1 MLKSKSAFDMLNSS
15 ADPVK
20 VKEWEK
26 QEAAAQARRNVE
38 PEAMDIYDIKVTPG
52 MVDSWLYSER
62 NSFRRK
68 SKPRPRH
75 TRSCWKKI
83 NLPPV
88 SEYAASLLRL

>member
-1 MLKSKSAFDMLNSS
+1 LNSS

-52 MVDSWLYSER
+52 MGDSWVSFER
-62 NSFRRK
+62 NSFRSK
-68 SKPRPRH
+68 SKPRRRH
-75 TRSCWKKI
+75 TRSCWNKI

-88 SEYAASLLRL
+88 LEYAASLPRL